1 MNVFDGLKVL
11 DVASFVAAP
20 AAATILSDFGADV
33 IKIEPPEGGDGY
45 RWMSALPNLPKSEHN
60 YAWALASR
68 NKRGLALDL
77 KSEAGQAVLKRLV
90 GAADVLITNY
100 PVAVRTRLG
109 LDYAT
114 LSALN
119 PRLIHAAV
127 SGYGDT
133 GPEANRPGFDAT
145 GYFARSG
152 LTDITRPTEH
162 APPVQPALAQGDGPT
177 ASTLYG
183 AIVTA
188 LFRRE
193 RTGQGASVTTS
204 LLANGIWANGPM
216 VQAALCGAEIRY
228 RWPREAPRSALSNVY
243 LCRDG
248 RWFQI
253 AMTAEDKLWPGMVEL
268 LGIQHLAHDP
278 RFETLAERRAHAEA
292 LTTELDRVFAQRD
305 SADWLQRFSAGGH
318 TVSVVTRVADVPN
331 DEQALHAGALV
342 PADGIGG
349 TTLTIDSP
357 FRISGEAKVRPR
369 RAPALG
375 EHSDEVLRAH
385 GFGAD
390 EVAEL
395 RRTGVVR

>member
-1 MNVFDGLKVL
+1 
-11 DVASFVAAP
+11 
-20 AAATILSDFGADV
+20 
-33 IKIEPPEGGDGY
+33 
-45 RWMSALPNLPKSEHN
+45 
-60 YAWALASR
+60 
-68 NKRGLALDL
+68 
-77 KSEAGQAVLKRLV
+77 
-90 GAADVLITNY
+90 
-100 PVAVRTRLG
+100 
-109 LDYAT
+109 
-114 LSALN
+114 
-119 PRLIHAAV
+119 
-127 SGYGDT
+127 
-133 GPEANRPGFDAT
+133 
-145 GYFARSG
+145 
-152 LTDITRPTEH
+152 
-162 APPVQPALAQGDGPT
+162 
-177 ASTLYG
+177 
-183 AIVTA
+183 
-188 LFRRE
+188 
-193 RTGQGASVTTS
+193 
-204 LLANGIWANGPM
+204 
-216 VQAALCGAEIRY
+216 
-228 RWPREAPRSALSNVY
+228 REAPRSALSNVY